1 MNLEDELEMQE
12 PGLKAQIRK
21 SSEEYRHGKK
31 RDAGAFLAELRPK
44 RKQLKSMVVF
54 AAAAWL
60 FVFVQ
65 GAAAQS
71 SNDVCDLPKDLQSAL
86 EGKFPRTR
94 IVSFADLSQDDKE
107 FFRKDHAD
115 TCPGL
120 VKVDFYG
127 NGKPTFAL
135 ALTTKSGAYASTKL
149 VLAHKTQ
156 ASWRVI
162 ILDKADGPVP
172 VVWSE
177 KPGEYKDIYG
187 EKKILA
193 TRPVIIFCGY
203 RSFTVVY
210 AWTNGKVAKVW
221 LQD

>member
-1 MNLEDELEMQE
+1 ML
-12 PGLKAQIRK
+12 
-21 SSEEYRHGKK
+21 
-31 RDAGAFLAELRPK
+31 LR
-44 RKQLKSMVVF
+44 SMAVF
-54 AAAAWL
+54 ATAFMFVQVAAARS
-60 FVFVQ
+60 
-65 GAAAQS
+65 A
-71 SNDVCDLPKDLQSAL
+71 NDACDLPKDLQSAVK
-86 EGKFPRTR
+86 GKFPRTSVVN
-94 IVSFADLSQDDKE
+94 ISDLSKDDEE
-107 FFRKDHAD
+107 FFQKDHAD

-120 VKVDFYG
+120 VKVDVYG
-127 NGKPTFAL
+127 DGKPTFAL
-135 ALTTKSGAYASTKL
+135 ALTTKSETYPSTKL
-149 VLAHKTQ
+149 VLAHKIQ

-210 AWTNGKVAKVW
+210 AWTDGKIAKVW
-221 LQD
+221 LRD